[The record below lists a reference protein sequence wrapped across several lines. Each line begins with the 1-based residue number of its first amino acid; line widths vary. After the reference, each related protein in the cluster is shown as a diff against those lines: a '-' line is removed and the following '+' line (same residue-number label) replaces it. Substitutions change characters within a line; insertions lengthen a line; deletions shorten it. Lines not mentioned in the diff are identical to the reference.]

1 VNDKKYSESFLY
13 CLEGDHM
20 LIRLIRFNQIKSIYT
35 SNTAVTV
42 VYVGFWHKLCF
53 PSWMAITNS
62 FTVRNNF
69 HSVILLN
76 CYCDLLIRFPL
87 VSINERGRLNASR
100 PLSFWPSYQWL
111 MLKQT
116 MGRNV
121 WNSNKDVWKQT
132 RS

>member
-53 PSWMAITNS
+53 PS
-62 FTVRNNF
+62 
-69 HSVILLN
+69 
-76 CYCDLLIRFPL
+76 
-87 VSINERGRLNASR
+87 
-100 PLSFWPSYQWL
+100 
-111 MLKQT
+111 
-116 MGRNV
+116 
-121 WNSNKDVWKQT
+121 
-132 RS
+132 